1 MKGLLNPCTIIGQPN
16 MQSHKQKI
24 MLGDMATIDFSIFQ
38 PFVTLDSHPI
48 TNQNLDW
55 ENFANLCHFIDIT
68 WVTQ

>member
-1 MKGLLNPCTIIGQPN
+1 
-16 MQSHKQKI
+16 